1 MQKICG
7 FFCWESQVPGQPGAE
22 NQTKDGIPDPA
33 QTSPSFFD
41 RIPAQ
46 RFLLICA
53 PLPSGPEAE
62 VPLPVRL
69 PRGLPL
75 APGPLYRHRTAA
87 GFPLLPQGGRQV
99 FHLSVLGGLGAK
111 LHPRLRPRRL

>member
-7 FFCWESQVPGQPGAE
+7 FSAGNPSPGQPGAE

-46 RFLLICA
+46 RFLLIWCSA
-53 PLPSGPEAE
+53 PFG
-62 VPLPVRL
+62 
-69 PRGLPL
+69 
-75 APGPLYRHRTAA
+75 T
-87 GFPLLPQGGRQV
+87 
-99 FHLSVLGGLGAK
+99 
-111 LHPRLRPRRL
+111 